1 DASDMSVIPPD
12 SVQLVV
18 TSPPYP
24 MIEMWDDLFNSKAPG
39 TRLLL
44 GKGRGK
50 EAFELMHQQ
59 LDPVWDEVYRIVE
72 PGCFACIN
80 VGDATRTIGGDFQLY
95 PNHARILNYLM
106 QTGFSPMPSILWRKQ
121 TNAPNKFMGSGMLPA
136 GAYVTLEHEHV
147 LILRKKS
154 KKEFKKPSQK
164 EMRRQSALF
173 WEERN
178 QWFSDIWFDLKGAVQ
193 KFAGKEERKRSA
205 AFPFAL
211 PYRLINMYS
220 VKGDTVVD
228 PFLGIGTTTL
238 AAMASARNSAG
249 FELEKEF
256 INHIADRVE
265 KSKETL
271 NREVAGRLSSH
282 RDFAYAREEQ
292 GKPLKHV
299 NDHYRFSVMTKQ
311 EKELCLD
318 RIDTIRFD
326 SENNRFNVFHT
337 PMEHSGLKGKD
348 NCFPHPAAP
357 LKRPGH
363 KKHSL
368 LRQLFHLQLFFKPC
382 HKLIHGVKPV
392 GF

>member
-1 DASDMSVIPPD
+1 MSDASDMSVIPSD

-24 MIEMWDDLFNSKAPG
+24 MIKMWDDLFESKNPR
-39 TRLLL
+39 THLLL
-44 GKGRGK
+44 RNGRGH

-59 LDPVWDEVYRIVE
+59 LDPVWDEVHRIVE

-80 VGDATRTIGGDFQLY
+80 IGDATRTTGGDFQLY
-95 PNHARILNYLM
+95 PNHARILNYLV
-106 QTGFSPMPSILWRKQ
+106 QIGFSPMPSILWRKQ

-147 LILRKKS
+147 LILRKGS
-154 KKEFKKPSQK
+154 KKEFKKPGQK
-164 EMRRQSALF
+164 ERRRQSALF

-178 QWFSDIWFDLKGAVQ
+178 RWFSDIWFDLKGAVQ
-193 KFAGKEERKRSA
+193 KFTGKEQRKRSA

-256 INHIADRVE
+256 INHIAHRVE

-271 NREVAGRLSSH
+271 NNEVAGRLSSH
-282 RDFAYAREEQ
+282 REFAHARREE
-292 GKPLKHV
+292 GKTLKHV
-299 NDHYRFSVMTKQ
+299 NENYQFSVMTKQ
-311 EKELCLD
+311 ETQLCLD

-326 SENNRFNVFHT
+326 RENNRFNVSHE
-337 PMEHSGLKGKD
+337 PVEHNGD
-348 NCFPHPAAP
+348 
-357 LKRPGH
+357 
-363 KKHSL
+363 
-368 LRQLFHLQLFFKPC
+368 
-382 HKLIHGVKPV
+382 
-392 GF
+392 